1 MNCDLLC
8 RQQGSCDASGYLS
21 LLKAHDTN
29 PQYHLGILPVSPL
42 SSLSFDFGF
51 FFIVPSDWIHFSD
64 GFSGPIW
71 FMYLVLISEMHK
83 HTPQSL
89 PPVLVQNKSPLSFP
103 FRNHKSTTSPL
114 SNPQSP
120 TLLFNPSSWT
130 ILVWSTVG
138 HHTRP
143 VRSRHISVTV
153 PTEPDTRHIE
163 YQPVCLSCNPSAQIR
178 SSPDIEH
185 RKCVY
190 AGVRYIPVL
199 YVTSPT
205 YGVTS

>member
-103 FRNHKSTTSPL
+103 FRNHKSTTSPYPIP
-114 SNPQSP
+114 NPQSP
-120 TLLFNPSSWT
+120 IPNTPIQS
-130 ILVWSTVG
+130 ILVDHPRVVHSG
-138 HHTRP
+138 PSYPSRP
-143 VRSRHISVTV
+143 LPAHIRH
-153 PTEPDTRHIE
+153 
-163 YQPVCLSCNPSAQIR
+163 
-178 SSPDIEH
+178 SPH
-185 RKCVY
+185 R
-190 AGVRYIPVL
+190 
-199 YVTSPT
+199 T
-205 YGVTS
+205 